1 MEVTTMENK
10 KNLKINAAVCNVR
23 KVTEEYLSRY
33 GSVKINSAVLIT
45 SPEAQAVLGKC
56 GVKINAAS
64 NISLTDETVR
74 FSVINAP
81 MTIRVGQ
88 TAPGQRLACIIN
100 GPVTLEPGCE
110 EVLDSYAYL
119 VINGP
124 VTCPESMTGLLSGF
138 QINGPIRA
146 YPDGAILL
154 KRCTVLDRVFHLRAR
169 QDALYYAAKQ
179 VVALAPDINF
189 ARLAE
194 KNVRFATKRLLVAE
208 SLAES
213 AVPLFDEKADI
224 EIVPNGCAYVDDDA
238 VLDDT
243 LVRRYGGKLYIDG
256 DLTVNGDS
264 AAALDQVSYLRV
276 DGGLLVS
283 KSMKDRVLGMDLI
296 YDELHIVGS
305 TLINDRHTVAVS
317 AAMLEDAE
325 DGVSVIG
332 CAEVVFA
339 GDITPALLKEKLV
352 SLTDCAHVSCS
363 EEQRPVIEAIAQDVA
378 HISCGGEEEE
388 EETEQDEDTV
398 SINAAYYTI

>member
-1 MEVTTMENK
+1 MENK
-10 KNLKINAAVCNVR
+10 KNLKINAALCDAR

-33 GSVKINSAVLIT
+33 GSVKINAAVLVT

-56 GVKINAAS
+56 GVKINAGT
-64 NISLTDETVR
+64 NLSLTDETVR
-74 FSVINAP
+74 FSTVNGP
-81 MTIRVGQ
+81 MTISAGQ
-88 TAPGQRLACIIN
+88 TAPGQKTALTIN

-124 VTCPESMTGLLSGF
+124 VTCPESMTSLLSGF

-154 KRCTVLDRVFHLRAR
+154 KRSAVLDRFFHLRAK
-169 QDALYYAAKQ
+169 QDALYYAAGQ
-179 VVALAPDINF
+179 IVALAPDINF

-194 KNVRFATKRLLVAE
+194 ENVRFATRRLLVAE

-224 EIVPNGCAYVDDDA
+224 EIVPDGCAYVDDDA

-243 LVRRYGGKLYIDG
+243 LLRRYGGKLYVDG
-256 DLTVNGDS
+256 DLTVNAGS

-276 DGGLLVS
+276 DGTLLVS
-283 KSMKDRVLGMDLI
+283 RGMKDRVLGMELV
-296 YDELHIVGS
+296 YDGLEIVGS
-305 TLINDRHTVAVS
+305 TLIQDRPSAEVS
-317 AAMLEDAE
+317 AALLEDAE
-325 DGVSVIG
+325 DGVSVMD
-332 CAEVVFA
+332 CAHVSFTE
-339 GDITPALLKEKLV
+339 DITPALLKEKLV
-352 SLTDCAHVSCS
+352 SLTDCAHVKCS
-363 EEQRPVIEAIAQDVA
+363 KEQLPVIEAIAQDVA

-388 EETEQDEDTV
+388 EEETEQDEDTV
-398 SINAAYYTI
+398 SINAASYTL

>member
-1 MEVTTMENK
+1 MENK
-10 KNLKINAAVCNVR
+10 KNLKINAGVCDARN
-23 KVTEEYLSRY
+23 VTEECLSRY
-33 GSVKINSAVLIT
+33 GSVKINAAVLVT

-56 GVKINAAS
+56 GVKINAGT
-64 NISLTDETVR
+64 NLSLTDETVR
-74 FSVINAP
+74 FSTVNGP
-81 MTIRVGQ
+81 MTISAGQ
-88 TAPGQRLACIIN
+88 TAPGQKTALTIN

-154 KRCTVLDRVFHLRAR
+154 KRSTVLDRVFHLRAK
-169 QDALYYAAKQ
+169 QDALCYAAKQ
-179 VVALAPDINF
+179 IVAMAPDINF

-194 KNVRFATKRLLVAE
+194 KNVRFATRRLLVAE

-224 EIVPNGCAYVDDDA
+224 EIVPDGCAYVDDDT

-243 LVRRYGGKLYIDG
+243 LLRRYGGKLYIDG
-256 DLTVNGDS
+256 DLTVNAGS

-276 DGGLLVS
+276 DGTLLVS
-283 KSMKDRVLGMDLI
+283 RGMKDRVLGMGLV
-296 YDELHIVGS
+296 YNGLEIVGS
-305 TLINDRHTVAVS
+305 TLIQDRPSAEVS

-325 DGVSVIG
+325 DGVSLID

-352 SLTDCAHVSCS
+352 SLTDCAHVKCS
-363 EEQRPVIEAIAQDVA
+363 KEQRPVLEAIAQDVA

-388 EETEQDEDTV
+388 EEETEQDEDTV
-398 SINAAYYTI
+398 SINAASYTL